1 MEGKISLGQK
11 TKLGK
16 KKAKNGQRNLRL
28 QNELNEIKEYTEKL
42 KKKKKKKKTAKNKKT
57 VFKQIIIFKDKMDV
71 FQKGDIKTEKK

>member
-1 MEGKISLGQK
+1 M
-11 TKLGK
+11 GK

-42 KKKKKKKKTAKNKKT
+42 KKIKKTAKNKKT

>member
-11 TKLGK
+11 KKLGK

-42 KKKKKKKKTAKNKKT
+42 KKIKKQPRIKRQFSNKLLFLKIKWT
-57 VFKQIIIFKDKMDV
+57 CFKR
-71 FQKGDIKTEKK
+71 GT